1 MKIGVGKEEK
11 ERNERSRGRESGGRK
26 EGEGANLRIWCVRS
40 SRLTQVQDK
49 HYKSMLDV
57 IL

>member
-57 IL
+57 I